1 MSQPAQPQPSLT
13 GETETALFTLR
24 ELLAY
29 FLRLGTFGFGGPIAL
44 AGYMQRDLVEARG
57 WVSRADYLEGLAFSQ
72 LSPGPLAAQLAMY
85 IGWLRTGPIGAT
97 LVGVAFVLPSF
108 LMAVVVAALYVHF
121 GSLPWIQGMF
131 YGIGA
136 AVIAIIV
143 RSVIKLVRTTVRNDL
158 LLWAIFAV
166 LAITT
171 AWTQSEI
178 VWLFI
183 LCGVIAMF
191 IKAPPLV
198 SRSHTV
204 MFLASANPLLAGIH
218 GMATAATIGALFLF
232 FLKAGAFVFGSG
244 LAIVPFLYGGV
255 VVKFHWLTERQFLDA
270 VAVAMIT
277 PGPIVIT
284 SGFIG
289 YLVAGPL
296 GASAAALA
304 VFLPPYLLVIFVAP
318 YYRRFAQNPQ
328 VRAFVQGVTAA
339 AVGAIAGAAVILSR
353 RALVDVPTVLIALV
367 TLAVLLGLKKI
378 PEPILIVAAGVAGI
392 VLHRGI

>member
-1 MSQPAQPQPSLT
+1 MKQPKPPAPT
-13 GETETALFTLR
+13 TEQDERCVALKD
-24 ELLAY
+24 LLFY

-44 AGYMQRDLVEARG
+44 AGYMQRDLVETRG

-85 IGWLRTGPIGAT
+85 IGWLRARSLGAT
-97 LVGVAFVLPSF
+97 LVGISFVLPSF

-143 RSVIKLVRTTVRNDL
+143 RSAIKLVRTTVRRDL
-158 LLWAIFAV
+158 LLWIIFAA

-178 VWLFI
+178 IWLFI
-183 LCGVIAMF
+183 LSGLLAMF
-191 IKAPPLV
+191 IKARPAAFQK
-198 SRSHTV
+198 RSMMLFVNT
-204 MFLASANPLLAGIH
+204 APLLSGIH
-218 GMATAATIGALFLF
+218 GVAGAATVGGLFLF

-255 VVKFHWLTERQFLDA
+255 VAQFHWLTEQQFVDA

-277 PGPIVIT
+277 PGPVVIT
-284 SGFIG
+284 AAFVG
-289 YLVAGPL
+289 YLVAGVI
-296 GASAAALA
+296 GAVLAAFA
-304 VFLPPYLLVIFVAP
+304 VFAPPYLIILFGAP
-318 YYRRFAQNPQ
+318 YYRRFAQNRQ
-328 VRAFVQGVTAA
+328 VKAFVQGVTAA
-339 AVGAIAGAAVILSR
+339 AVGAIAGAAYILAR
-353 RALVDVPTVLIALV
+353 RSLVDVPTMIIGITTLTVLML
-367 TLAVLLGLKKI
+367 TKKM
-378 PEPILIVAAGVAGI
+378 PEPVMILVAGVAGLLLQRR
-392 VLHRGI
+392 VAC